1 MLITRDRATC
11 DGVTRPTVLRSTPY
25 NVAGSIF
32 GNFRYRGALV
42 WGLKILL
49 AALFLFEGI
58 DKFSERRL
66 WVRIFAEIGF
76 GQWFRYF
83 TGAVEVIGAVA
94 LLIPK
99 ATLFGVGVLVCTMI
113 GAALTHFFVIGVGPQ
128 TVVIALLVVM
138 LLIVG
143 ASTPIGGGRGRNT

>member
-1 MLITRDRATC
+1 M
-11 DGVTRPTVLRSTPY
+11 RSTPY
-25 NVAGSIF
+25 NVARLIF

-42 WGLKILL
+42 WALRVLL

-66 WVRIFAEIGF
+66 WVRIFEEIGF

-99 ATLFGVGVLVCTMI
+99 ATLFAVGILVCTMI
-113 GAALTHFFVIGVGPQ
+113 GAAVTHVFVIGVGPQ
-128 TVVIALLVVM
+128 TVAVAVLAVL

-143 ASTPIGGGRGRNT
+143 ASTANGGGRGRIT

>member
-1 MLITRDRATC
+1 M
-11 DGVTRPTVLRSTPY
+11 
-25 NVAGSIF
+25 F

-42 WGLKILL
+42 WALRVLL

-66 WVRIFAEIGF
+66 WVRIFEEIGA

-99 ATLFGVGVLVCTMI
+99 ATLFAVGILVCTMI
-113 GAALTHFFVIGVGPQ
+113 GAAVTHVFVIGVGPQ
-128 TVVIALLVVM
+128 TVAVAVLAVL

-143 ASTPIGGGRGRNT
+143 ASTAIGGGRGRIT

>member
-1 MLITRDRATC
+1 M
-11 DGVTRPTVLRSTPY
+11 
-25 NVAGSIF
+25 AGLNF
-32 GNFRYRGALV
+32 GNFRYRRALIWTLRV
-42 WGLKILL
+42 LL

-66 WVRIFAEIGF
+66 WVRIFEEIGA

-99 ATLFGVGVLVCTMI
+99 ATLFAVGILVCTMI
-113 GAALTHFFVIGVGPQ
+113 GAALTHVFVIGVGPQ
-128 TVVIALLVVM
+128 TVAVALLAVM

-143 ASTPIGGGRGRNT
+143 ASTPIGGGRGRIT

>member
-1 MLITRDRATC
+1 M
-11 DGVTRPTVLRSTPY
+11 P
-25 NVAGSIF
+25 GSIF
-32 GNFRYRGALV
+32 GNFRYRAALV
-42 WGLKILL
+42 WALRVLL
-49 AALFLFEGI
+49 AAVFLLEGI

-66 WVRIFAEIGF
+66 WIRIFDEIGF

-99 ATLFGVGVLVCTMI
+99 ATLFAVVALVCTMI
-113 GAALTHFFVIGVGPQ
+113 GAAATHLFVIGVGPQ
-128 TVVIALLVVM
+128 TIVVALLAIM

>member
-1 MLITRDRATC
+1 MARL
-11 DGVTRPTVLRSTPY
+11 
-25 NVAGSIF
+25 IF

-42 WGLKILL
+42 WALRVLL
-49 AALFLFEGI
+49 AAVFLLEGI

-66 WVRIFAEIGF
+66 WVRIFEEIGA

-99 ATLFGVGVLVCTMI
+99 ATLFAVGILVCTMI
-113 GAALTHFFVIGVGPQ
+113 GAAVTHVFVIGVGPQ
-128 TVVIALLVVM
+128 TVAVAVLAVL

-143 ASTPIGGGRGRNT
+143 ASTATGGGRGRIT

>member
-1 MLITRDRATC
+1 
-11 DGVTRPTVLRSTPY
+11 
-25 NVAGSIF
+25 VAGLNF
-32 GNFRYRGALV
+32 GNFRYRGALIWTLRV
-42 WGLKILL
+42 LL

-66 WVRIFAEIGF
+66 WVRIFEEIGA

-83 TGAVEVIGAVA
+83 TGAVEVIGAAA

-99 ATLFGVGVLVCTMI
+99 ATLFAVGLLVCTMI
-113 GAALTHFFVIGVGPQ
+113 GAALTHVFVIGVGPQ
-128 TVVIALLVVM
+128 TVAVALLAVM

-143 ASTPIGGGRGRNT
+143 ASTPIGGGRGRIT